1 MTIRRRD
8 ETEARAKGFD
18 VKLEEAFDWLG
29 ENIRMVLAGLGVV
42 LVMGAVAAGI
52 YEFRSRQEG
61 KAQFALAQ
69 VEVGFVRA
77 MGSASQDFL
86 VSEPANAEQALKGRQ
101 EALGRFDAVVLEFR
115 GSRAAQV
122 ASVRA
127 AEMEVGLERWPDAEQ
142 RLTRLSE
149 KLGADDA
156 LRAVALRLLGYA
168 QEQQGRFLEAGESYA
183 AAAKVKGYPA
193 RGTLLIA
200 AGASFARGGTND
212 RAMIAFQEALSA
224 DPELAEQ
231 QGIVERL
238 AELAEAGN

>member
-8 ETEARAKGFD
+8 DTEARAGGFD
-18 VKLEEAFDWLG
+18 AKLEEAFDWLG
-29 ENIRMVLAGLGVV
+29 ENIRFVLAGLGVV
-42 LVMGAVAAGI
+42 LLAGALTAGI
-52 YEFRSRQEG
+52 YEFRSRREG

-69 VEVGFVRA
+69 VEVGFSRA

-86 VSEPANAEQALKGRQ
+86 ISEPANAEQALKGRQ
-101 EALGRFDAVVLEFR
+101 EALGRFEAVVLEFR
-115 GSRAAQV
+115 DTRAAVV

-149 KLGADDA
+149 KLDADDA
-156 LRAVALRLLGYA
+156 LKAVALRLLGYA

-183 AAAKVKGYPA
+183 AAAQIKGYPA

-212 RAMIAFQEALSA
+212 RALIAFQEALSA

-231 QGIVERL
+231 HGIVERL
-238 AELAEAGN
+238 AELSETGN